1 MPHIESRF
9 SVVSVPAIPTAM
21 DTIVAIAT
29 PPGRSAIG
37 VVRLSGPQS
46 LEIIRALVDD
56 EQFTPEPNRIALKEI
71 LRESGE
77 PLDHALVTYFN
88 APHSFTGEEMVE
100 ISCHGSPVILRQLLD
115 LIQSLD
121 ARLAG
126 PGEFTLRACKNGKLN
141 LSQAEAI
148 RDLINAQTDAA
159 VVQAAR
165 QLRGELSSALEP
177 CKKKL
182 IQIIVRLESA
192 LEFVEDDLPQIQV
205 EEIRTQISEVL
216 GTVNRLA
223 KTYATG
229 HLLREGLRVTIIGRP
244 NVGKS
249 SLFNRLLGLERA
261 IVTEIAG
268 TTRDSIT
275 ESISL
280 RGIPI
285 SLTDTAGIRRAG
297 DKIEEMGV
305 ARTRRAMADAD
316 LLVVVIDGSTELL
329 AEDLA
334 VLSQATDTRHIVAV
348 NKCDLPRMPS
358 LDQQLGDPS
367 EVIHLSA
374 LTAEGLEDLT
384 AAILEPFGMVDS
396 EGVGFLV
403 TDSRHYD
410 LLRRTQSSLEES
422 LEMLRDSASEELVL
436 VGLHNALRFLG
447 EITGETTTEDILSE
461 IFSTFCIGK

>member
-1 MPHIESRF
+1 
-9 SVVSVPAIPTAM
+9 M
-21 DTIVAIAT
+21 DTIVAVAT

-37 VVRLSGPQS
+37 VIRLSGPQS

-77 PLDHALVTYFN
+77 PLDYALVTYFN

-126 PGEFTLRACKNGKLN
+126 PGEFTLRACKNGKMN

-177 CKKKL
+177 SKKNL

-205 EEIRTQISEVL
+205 EEIRTQIGEVL

-223 KTYATG
+223 QTYATG

-297 DKIEEMGV
+297 DKIEEIGV
-305 ARTRRAMADAD
+305 ARTHRAMADAD

-329 AEDLA
+329 VEDLA
-334 VLSQATDTRHIVAV
+334 VLSQATDTKHIVAV
-348 NKCDLPRMPS
+348 NKCDLPRMPN

-367 EVIHLSA
+367 EVVHLSA

-396 EGVGFLV
+396 EGVGLLV

-422 LEMLRDSASEELVL
+422 LEMLRDAASEELVL
-436 VGLHNALRFLG
+436 VGLHKALKFLG
-447 EITGETTTEDILSE
+447 EITGETTTEDILSRDLQHLLHRE
-461 IFSTFCIGK
+461 VTWFSMKLLM

>member
-1 MPHIESRF
+1 
-9 SVVSVPAIPTAM
+9 M

-56 EQFTPEPNRIALKEI
+56 EQFTPEPNRIALKQI
-71 LRESGE
+71 LRESGD
-77 PLDHALVTYFN
+77 PLDYALVTFFN
-88 APHSFTGEEMVE
+88 APHSFTGEDMVE

-159 VVQAAR
+159 VAQAAR
-165 QLRGELSSALEP
+165 QLRGELSAALEP
-177 CKKKL
+177 SKNNL

-205 EEIRTQISEVL
+205 EAIRTQIIEVL

-223 KTYATG
+223 ETYATG
-229 HLLREGLRVTIIGRP
+229 HLLREGLRVAIIGRP

-275 ESISL
+275 GSISL

-285 SLTDTAGIRRAG
+285 FLTDTAGIRRAG
-297 DKIEEMGV
+297 DKIEEIGI
-305 ARTRRAMADAD
+305 ARTHRAMADAD

-329 AEDLA
+329 VEDRV

-348 NKCDLPRMPS
+348 NKCDLPGVPN
-358 LDQQLGDPS
+358 LDQQFGDLS

-384 AAILEPFGMVDS
+384 AAILAPFGMVDS
-396 EGVGFLV
+396 EGVGLLV
-403 TDSRHYD
+403 TDSRHND
-410 LLRRTQSSLEES
+410 LLRRTQSSLEEA
-422 LEMLRDSASEELVL
+422 LKMLRDGASEELVL
-436 VGLHNALRFLG
+436 VGLHQGLKFLG

>member
-1 MPHIESRF
+1 
-9 SVVSVPAIPTAM
+9 M
-21 DTIVAIAT
+21 DTIVAVAT
-29 PPGRSAIG
+29 PSGRSAIG

-46 LEIIRALVDD
+46 LEIIRALVHD
-56 EQFTPEPNRIALKEI
+56 EQFTPEANRIALKEI
-71 LRESGE
+71 LRESCE
-77 PLDHALVTYFN
+77 PLDSALVTYFK

-115 LIQSLD
+115 LIQKLD

-148 RDLINAQTDAA
+148 RDLINAQTDAG

-165 QLRGELSSALEP
+165 QLRGELSNALEP
-177 CKKKL
+177 SKKNL
-182 IQIIVRLESA
+182 IEIIVRLESA

-205 EEIRTQISEVL
+205 EEIYTQMIDVL
-216 GTVNRLA
+216 GTVNHLA
-223 KTYATG
+223 QTYATG

-297 DKIEEMGV
+297 DKIEEIGV
-305 ARTRRAMADAD
+305 QRTHRAMADAD

-329 AEDLA
+329 VEDLA
-334 VLSQATDTRHIVAV
+334 LLSQVADTRHLVAV
-348 NKCDLPRMPS
+348 NKCDLPKVGRI
-358 LDQQLGDPS
+358 DQQLGDPS

-396 EGVGFLV
+396 EGVGLLV

-422 LEMLRDSASEELVL
+422 LEMLRGAASEELVL
-436 VGLHNALRFLG
+436 VGLHNALKFLG
-447 EITGETTTEDILSE
+447 EITGETTPEYILSQ
-461 IFSTFCIGK
+461 IFRTFCIGK